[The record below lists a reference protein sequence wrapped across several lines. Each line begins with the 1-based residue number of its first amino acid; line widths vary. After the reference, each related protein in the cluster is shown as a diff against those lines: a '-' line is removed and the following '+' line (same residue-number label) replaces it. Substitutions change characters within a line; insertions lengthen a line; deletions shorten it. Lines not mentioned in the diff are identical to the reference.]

1 MGNIL
6 TERFLT
12 KVLLMKEKIL
22 EKFKAFRKTRAYSFV
37 IILVAIAACI
47 LIGMGIAAYQHAN
60 NPTDEGSKY
69 LRAFIMQDYNTM
81 YKMVDKDTTKI
92 SKEKY
97 VEKMRSLRQT
107 YDIDSYD
114 IGKVE
119 SKDGTKYITMTCTND
134 QTKQKKDFTVYFSK
148 HGIFNPT
155 YMIDLS
161 KVNEDEAMM
170 ANEYQNTL
178 STSADAVMNRY
189 YTAVRNGDKKCND
202 VIALFKN
209 KKAVTKKIR
218 NTAKKNIKVLT
229 TGKVKGKAKK
239 YVVKDINVKSIKK
252 AFKYNSQKKQFTSI
266 YSYDYHYKSAT
277 NISLSNSYVFKK
289 KGKRHAVLT
298 LTYSFDGDNVSLVG
312 FKMIDK
318 KAK

>member
-1 MGNIL
+1 
-6 TERFLT
+6 
-12 KVLLMKEKIL
+12 MKES
-22 EKFKAFRKTRAYSFV
+22 FKENFKKFRKTRAYSFV

-97 VEKMRSLRQT
+97 IEKMRSLRQT

-119 SKDGTKYITMTCTND
+119 TKDGTQFITMTCKND
-134 QTKQKKDFTVYFSK
+134 QTKSKKDFTVYFSK
-148 HGIFNPT
+148 HGFFNPT
-155 YMIDLS
+155 YQVDLS
-161 KVNEDEAMM
+161 KVNEDEEMM

-178 STSADAVMNRY
+178 SASADSVMNRY
-189 YTAVRNGDKKCND
+189 YTAIRNEDKKCND

-209 KKAVTKKIR
+209 KKAVKNPIR
-218 NTAKKNIKVLT
+218 KTAKKNIKVLT
-229 TGKVKGKAKK
+229 KGSKNGKIKK
-239 YVVKDINVKSIKK
+239 YAVKDIKINSIRK
-252 AFKYNSQKKQFTSI
+252 AFKYNAQKKKFTTI
-266 YSYDYHYKSAT
+266 YTYDYNYKSAT
-277 NISLSNSYVFKK
+277 NISVSNSYIFKK
-289 KGKRHAVLT
+289 KGKRKVIMT
-298 LTYSFDGDNVSLVG
+298 LTYDFDGDNVSLVG
-312 FKMIDK
+312 FKLIDK
-318 KAK
+318 KKKK

>member
-1 MGNIL
+1 MK
-6 TERFLT
+6 ERF
-12 KVLLMKEKIL
+12 KENFKKI
-22 EKFKAFRKTRAYSFV
+22 RKTRAYSFV

-97 VEKMRSLRQT
+97 IEKMRSLRQT

-119 SKDGTKYITMTCTND
+119 TKDGTQFITMTCKND
-134 QTKQKKDFTVYFSK
+134 QTKAKKDFTVYFSK
-148 HGIFNPT
+148 HGFFNPT
-155 YMIDLS
+155 YQVDLS
-161 KVNEDEAMM
+161 KVNEDEEMM

-178 STSADAVMNRY
+178 SASADSVMNRY
-189 YTAVRNGDKKCND
+189 YTAIRNEDKKCND

-209 KKAVTKKIR
+209 KKAVKNPIR
-218 NTAKKNIKVLT
+218 KTAKKNIKVLT
-229 TGKVKGKAKK
+229 KGSKNGKIKK
-239 YVVKDINVKSIKK
+239 YAVKDIKINSIRK
-252 AFKYNSQKKQFTSI
+252 AFKYNAQKKKFTTI
-266 YSYDYHYKSAT
+266 YTYDYNYKSAT
-277 NISLSNSYVFKK
+277 NISVSNSYIFKK
-289 KGKRHAVLT
+289 KGKRKVIMT
-298 LTYSFDGDNVSLVG
+298 LTYDFDGDNVSLVG
-312 FKMIDK
+312 FKLIDK
-318 KAK
+318 KKKK

>member
-1 MGNIL
+1 
-6 TERFLT
+6 
-12 KVLLMKEKIL
+12 MKES
-22 EKFKAFRKTRAYSFV
+22 FKENFKKFRKTRAYSFV

-97 VEKMRSLRQT
+97 IEKMRSLRQT

-119 SKDGTKYITMTCTND
+119 TKDGTQFITMTCKND
-134 QTKQKKDFTVYFSK
+134 QTKAKKDFTVYFSK
-148 HGIFNPT
+148 HGFFNPT
-155 YMIDLS
+155 YQVDLS
-161 KVNEDEAMM
+161 KVNEDEEMM

-178 STSADAVMNRY
+178 SASADSVMNRY
-189 YTAVRNGDKKCND
+189 YTAIRNEDKKCND

-209 KKAVTKKIR
+209 KKAVKNPIR
-218 NTAKKNIKVLT
+218 KTAKKNIKVLT
-229 TGKVKGKAKK
+229 KGSKNGKIKK
-239 YVVKDINVKSIKK
+239 YAVKDIKINSIRK
-252 AFKYNSQKKQFTSI
+252 AFKYNAQKKKFTTI
-266 YSYDYHYKSAT
+266 YTYDYNYKSAT
-277 NISLSNSYVFKK
+277 NISVSNSYIFKK
-289 KGKRHAVLT
+289 KGKRKVIMT
-298 LTYSFDGDNVSLVG
+298 LTYDFDGDNVSLVG
-312 FKMIDK
+312 FKLIDK
-318 KAK
+318 KKKK